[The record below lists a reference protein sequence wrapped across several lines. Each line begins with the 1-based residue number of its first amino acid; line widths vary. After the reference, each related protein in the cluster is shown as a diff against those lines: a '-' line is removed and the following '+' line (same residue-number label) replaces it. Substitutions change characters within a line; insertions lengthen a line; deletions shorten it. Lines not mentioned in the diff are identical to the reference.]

1 MWLSTAEAAGRLGV
15 SDRQVRRLVQ
25 RGALPA
31 TWIGGRLVLDSADV
45 DRRVVRAPERGRPF
59 APRTSWAALW
69 MVSGER
75 VSWLQ
80 SSEGSRLR
88 RWLRHATPETLALAT
103 RERARVER
111 YRVLPRY
118 LDELAGAIGVIR
130 GGVSAAD
137 DVGADIVSVGAAELY
152 CAEQTRLLL
161 VADYGLTESR
171 EPNVIIRV
179 PLLEFSLLDHGH
191 ATMPAGVIAMD
202 LLEADDVRTRRAGHQ
217 IVDQL
222 LRSMP

>member
-1 MWLSTAEAAGRLGV
+1 MQLSTVEAAWRLGV

-25 RGALPA
+25 RGELPA
-31 TWIGGRLVLDSADV
+31 SRIAGRLVLDSVDV
-45 DRRVVRAPERGRPF
+45 DRRVARTPDRGRPF
-59 APRTSWAALW
+59 APRTAWGALW
-69 MVSGER
+69 EISGER
-75 VSWLQ
+75 VSWLH

-103 RERARVER
+103 RERAIVER

-118 LDELAGAIGVIR
+118 LDELAGSTGVIR

-137 DVGADIVSVGAAELY
+137 EVSADIVSIGAAELY
-152 CAEQTRLLL
+152 CSEQTRRRL

-179 PLLEFSLLDHGH
+179 PLVEFSLLDHGRT
-191 ATMPAGVIAMD
+191 AMPAGVIAID
-202 LLEADDVRTRRAGHQ
+202 LLDADDIRTRRAGQQ
-217 IVDQL
+217 IAEQL

>member
-1 MWLSTAEAAGRLGV
+1 MQLSTAEAAGRLGV

-25 RGALPA
+25 RGELPA

-45 DRRVVRAPERGRPF
+45 DRRIARAPDRGRPF
-59 APRTSWAALW
+59 ASRTAWAALW
-69 MVSGER
+69 EISGER

-88 RWLRHATPETLALAT
+88 RWLRHATPEPLALAT

-118 LDELAGAIGVIR
+118 LDELAGATGVIR
-130 GGVSAAD
+130 GGVSAVD
-137 DVGADIVSVGAAELY
+137 EVSADIVTLGAAELY
-152 CAEQTRLLL
+152 CSEQTRRRL
-161 VADYGLTESR
+161 VADHGLTESR
-171 EPNVIIRV
+171 EPNVVIRI
-179 PLLEFSLLDHGH
+179 PLLDFSLLDHGRT
-191 ATMPAGVIAMD
+191 AMPAGVIAID

-217 IVDQL
+217 VADQL
-222 LRSMP
+222 LRSML